1 MDPTSAV
8 SEDVDTEHKFT
19 TENQN
24 LFLPE
29 EDETHTKLQ
38 CSYEGTQ
45 EVNLKRH
52 IESKHG
58 TTQYCCKLCD
68 AKTKGL
74 WYIETHLKKVHN
86 ILKAD
91 YNQYLFVK
99 ELSPH
104 GSVDYK
110 TMSEEEHD
118 DDEECLIDPSELLD
132 QSLVHDD
139 MDEEEEEESEIDP
152 SDFLGHTDDED
163 MTDASSFLEPS
174 VEINE
179 IEENGAF
186 IDTKRKLPS
195 FACNQCDFVSSTS
208 GTLTR
213 HVNVV
218 HKGVRWSRK
227 VCDYVANV
235 KCSMIRHV
243 QSIHLG
249 WRYKCKFC
257 PHVATQKGGLKY
269 HIEKKHPG
277 SSMASWIKAEPIK
290 MLDQVN
296 GGDIST
302 LEVNQLY
309 EEFTEVSQEPI
320 RDPEEEIPSNDDS
333 FQDVN
338 DEDASAQY
346 VGEDHDFSEMFAK
359 FISNGETEV
368 QCELCTYSTSR
379 IGNMKRHVSAS
390 HQGIRFP
397 CKLCHYKAPDK
408 GSLMRHNRGVH
419 QGIKFYC
426 DFCSYSASQKGNLKK
441 HVEMKHPDIEYSCP
455 YCNYKVNW
463 KGSIMKHINNN
474 HSDLMVIHGVTSN
487 SLSDSLLSSSS
498 NESTPKKVKK
508 EEIIEMREDP
518 FKSYKHERVKEDS
531 VVVET
536 DVKNNSN
543 INTDSFYDPANMSF
557 SCPDCDYKASSAA
570 SLARHH
576 GAVHKGIR
584 WKCKECDFITRDKSS
599 LKRHRRNRHDGL
611 RFQCNYC
618 DYDAG
623 QKSNLKSHMDRKH
636 PEVPYDHTQ
645 FQQVR
650 VERSRFAR
658 ESTTRACQELSNF
671 SNLDQHLSSLLTNK
685 TDLLNSSEDSGI
697 KADDDEEDVVRVTAN
712 NCDGSYDDIAEESEE
727 EMTPELTSTPVKHDT
742 TSVNKLMSA
751 NSILMSALQSP
762 TLTPRQSI
770 IDNITDAALVSRSI
784 TADSLLHCNE
794 CDFSAK
800 SQGTLFRHVQA
811 VHRGVRFSC
820 DFCDFVTIDKG
831 SLKRH
836 VNGQHHGIK
845 HKCDFCNYE
854 NAQMGNVRKHI
865 ETKHQN
871 LVYHCPYCKVK
882 AKQRWYLDRHVKK
895 QHMEKIDD
903 FDVKT
908 VVAVVDQ
915 PSPDESQSKKF
926 SSQTALFLE
935 MFGNHPMAQFF
946 VPDTDKTGD
955 DGVEESKVEET
966 AA

>member
-86 ILKAD
+86 ILKED

-99 ELSPH
+99 ELSPQ

-139 MDEEEEEESEIDP
+139 MDEEEEESEIDP
-152 SDFLGHTDDED
+152 SDFLGQTDDED

-179 IEENGAF
+179 IEETGAF

-218 HKGVRWSRK
+218 HKGVRWSCK

-302 LEVNQLY
+302 LEVNKLY

-320 RDPEEEIPSNDDS
+320 RDP
-333 FQDVN
+333 
-338 DEDASAQY
+338 
-346 VGEDHDFSEMFAK
+346 
-359 FISNGETEV
+359 
-368 QCELCTYSTSR
+368 
-379 IGNMKRHVSAS
+379 KRRSPQMMIHFKMSM
-390 HQGIRFP
+390 
-397 CKLCHYKAPDK
+397 
-408 GSLMRHNRGVH
+408 MRM
-419 QGIKFYC
+419 
-426 DFCSYSASQKGNLKK
+426 L
-441 HVEMKHPDIEYSCP
+441 
-455 YCNYKVNW
+455 
-463 KGSIMKHINNN
+463 
-474 HSDLMVIHGVTSN
+474 
-487 SLSDSLLSSSS
+487 LLSMLVRIMTSLKCLPSSS
-498 NESTPKKVKK
+498 A
-508 EEIIEMREDP
+508 M
-518 FKSYKHERVKEDS
+518 ER
-531 VVVET
+531 
-536 DVKNNSN
+536 
-543 INTDSFYDPANMSF
+543 
-557 SCPDCDYKASSAA
+557 
-570 SLARHH
+570 
-576 GAVHKGIR
+576 
-584 WKCKECDFITRDKSS
+584 
-599 LKRHRRNRHDGL
+599 L
-611 RFQCNYC
+611 RFSVNC
-618 DYDAG
+618 A
-623 QKSNLKSHMDRKH
+623 
-636 PEVPYDHTQ
+636 PT
-645 FQQVR
+645 
-650 VERSRFAR
+650 
-658 ESTTRACQELSNF
+658 
-671 SNLDQHLSSLLTNK
+671 QHLGLAT
-685 TDLLNSSEDSGI
+685 
-697 KADDDEEDVVRVTAN
+697 
-712 NCDGSYDDIAEESEE
+712 
-727 EMTPELTSTPVKHDT
+727 
-742 TSVNKLMSA
+742 
-751 NSILMSALQSP
+751 
-762 TLTPRQSI
+762 
-770 IDNITDAALVSRSI
+770 
-784 TADSLLHCNE
+784 
-794 CDFSAK
+794 
-800 SQGTLFRHVQA
+800 
-811 VHRGVRFSC
+811 
-820 DFCDFVTIDKG
+820 
-831 SLKRH
+831 
-836 VNGQHHGIK
+836 
-845 HKCDFCNYE
+845 
-854 NAQMGNVRKHI
+854 
-865 ETKHQN
+865 
-871 LVYHCPYCKVK
+871 
-882 AKQRWYLDRHVKK
+882 
-895 QHMEKIDD
+895 
-903 FDVKT
+903 
-908 VVAVVDQ
+908 
-915 PSPDESQSKKF
+915 
-926 SSQTALFLE
+926 
-935 MFGNHPMAQFF
+935 
-946 VPDTDKTGD
+946 
-955 DGVEESKVEET
+955 
-966 AA
+966 